1 MREEGK
7 PVRSC
12 EEYEELISAAIDDE
26 LSEQD
31 REKLEEHLTG
41 CRGCRAL
48 YSDLLA
54 LHALLPTLSEQPP
67 QALMEKTLE
76 KLEEEKVVP
85 LPRRGGRVH
94 RWAPWAAAAAVCVAL
109 LGLALFQAGRT
120 GGAMTA
126 DAAAGGSV
134 PIVLS
139 QVPTERSG
147 DAAQPSAAPA
157 APEAAAGEEPA
168 AEARSGDTAVY
179 PAEASKDLA
188 LACVPTYGTQ
198 GEPLPAPEPA
208 AMPAAQDPALQ
219 SPALQSSAPQSGEKA
234 SELEAA
240 PLTQEE
246 ALERLRITILV
257 GKDPEAT
264 GGEAIT
270 PLGLSEDGTGY
281 RFSVTGPSAKGETTI
296 YKVPLD
302 GSEILEEPQ

>member
-1 MREEGK
+1 M
-7 PVRSC
+7 RSC

-26 LSEQD
+26 LSQQD

-94 RWAPWAAAAAVCVAL
+94 RWAPWAAAAAVCVVL

-208 AMPAAQDPALQ
+208 AMPAAQDPAAQ
-219 SPALQSSAPQSGEKA
+219 DTASQAFAPQSSALQPMDKA
-234 SELEAA
+234 SLDAA

-281 RFSVTGPSAKGETTI
+281 RFSVTDPSTKGETTI